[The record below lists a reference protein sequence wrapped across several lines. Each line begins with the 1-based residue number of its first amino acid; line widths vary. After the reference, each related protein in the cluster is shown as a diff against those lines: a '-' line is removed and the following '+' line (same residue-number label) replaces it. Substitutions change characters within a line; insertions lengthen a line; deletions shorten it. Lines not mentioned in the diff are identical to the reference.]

1 MKNNN
6 NNAAQTKVMVV
17 SQNATFAQDVKNLL
31 NEKFEVLASNNAA
44 EAFDLLLPEQVQVL
58 VVDQFLNGTTGAEFL
73 QSVNQHFPQVKA
85 VFVAQN
91 SNELNWETLLNDS
104 RPFRVISVPVNLK
117 ALENH
122 VADAAERFHQE
133 FENDQT
139 LEFLNRQNQQMQFLL
154 TQSLL
159 S

>member
-1 MKNNN
+1 MKTNQTT
-6 NNAAQTKVMVV
+6 AAQTKVMVV
-17 SQNATFAQDVKNLL
+17 SQNATFTQDVKNTL
-31 NEKFEVLASNNAA
+31 NENFEVLVSNNAS

-73 QSVNQHFPQVKA
+73 QSVNQQFPQVKA

-91 SNELNWETLLNDS
+91 TDELNWESLLNDS
-104 RPFRVISVPVNLK
+104 RPFRVISVPVSLK
-117 ALENH
+117 ALQNH
-122 VADAAERFHQE
+122 VADAAARFHQE
-133 FENDQT
+133 FENEQT